1 MRDNKK
7 SRPVLAHGTGERQG
21 DVSMSLS
28 NLITKCRESKA
39 YFRRL
44 VVRAIEDG
52 IILFGICVA
61 IAVVCY
67 VCGSLLTMMGVQ

>member
-1 MRDNKK
+1 MK
-7 SRPVLAHGTGERQG
+7 T
-21 DVSMSLS
+21 LS
-28 NLITKCRESKA
+28 NCITRCRESKA

-67 VCGSLLTMMGVQ
+67 VCGSLLSMMGVA

>member
-1 MRDNKK
+1 M
-7 SRPVLAHGTGERQG
+7 P
-21 DVSMSLS
+21 LS
-28 NLITKCRESKA
+28 NFITRITKSKA

-67 VCGSLLTMMGVQ
+67 VCGSLLSMMGVA